1 MTECPSCGTTIDDY
15 IVTVDVV
22 EDRHAIGKVAGN
34 IRKIDPK
41 GGFGL
46 KSGYFPNEDGER
58 SLPLSLR
65 LMCDMGHYYNRTGDP
80 KRGIAE
86 GFDERKLDSILRPV
100 FINLSKAS
108 EWYTDDY
115 PPNESKALQIFRI
128 EIIKVFEQN
137 LDEIEM
143 IRNDFNSVKKE
154 YDKTQHLGMNSL
166 LNTGYINKFCPN
178 CGVSISKFIAF
189 NFSSNQRTSN
199 VPPFRM
205 NTGNTPDWYR
215 PEEIPGYLPNER
227 VHRNP
232 FFVLGDIN
240 DAIDNLNVA
249 LQDNST
255 EYIASLDEITER
267 AEDIMAQ
274 ILENYK
280 VAKAIDD
287 KKENEI
293 KELEERLSEYE
304 ERLSKLKGGS

>member
-1 MTECPSCGTTIDDY
+1 MAECPSCGTTIDDY

-22 EDRHAIGKVAGN
+22 EDRHAIGKVSGN

-46 KSGYFPNEDGER
+46 KSGYFYNEEDDY

-65 LMCDMGHYYNRTGDP
+65 LMCNMGRYYNWTGDP

-86 GFDERKLDSILRPV
+86 GFDDGKLNSILRPV
-100 FINLSKAS
+100 FSNLSKVS

-115 PPNESKALQIFRI
+115 PPNESKALQIFGI

-166 LNTGYINKFCPN
+166 QNTGYINKFCPN
-178 CGVSISKFIAF
+178 CGVSISKFIGF
-189 NFSSNQRTSN
+189 NFGSHQRIRI
-199 VPPFRM
+199 VHPFKM
-205 NTGNTPDWYR
+205 NTVNTPDWYR

-227 VHRNP
+227 SHRNP

-280 VAKAIDD
+280 VAKAKDD
-287 KKENEI
+287 EKENEI
-293 KELEERLSEYE
+293 KQLEERLSEYE
-304 ERLSKLKGGS
+304 EKLSKLKGGS